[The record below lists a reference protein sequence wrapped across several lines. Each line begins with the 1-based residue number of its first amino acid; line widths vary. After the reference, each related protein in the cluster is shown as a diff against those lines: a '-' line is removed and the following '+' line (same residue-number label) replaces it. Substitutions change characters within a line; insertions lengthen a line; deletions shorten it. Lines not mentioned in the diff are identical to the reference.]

1 MTTKTWTRDMIDAL
15 ISVNDRAV
23 ERGIVQLF
31 NLQTSDERRAECTKL
46 NNGVGFNSCSAR
58 SGTYYAKWV
67 LSGKHLTGAHLE
79 KARKIV
85 LKHSRQLVD
94 IANAQA
100 EKRPA

>member
-1 MTTKTWTRDMIDAL
+1 MTTKTWTRDMIDA
-15 ISVNDRAV
+15 IIAENDRAV

-67 LSGKHLTGAHLE
+67 LIVEDLVSVGIDEDDAYE
-79 KARKIV
+79 IAFKII
-85 LKHSRQLVD
+85 RQD
-94 IANAQA
+94 Y
-100 EKRPA
+100 